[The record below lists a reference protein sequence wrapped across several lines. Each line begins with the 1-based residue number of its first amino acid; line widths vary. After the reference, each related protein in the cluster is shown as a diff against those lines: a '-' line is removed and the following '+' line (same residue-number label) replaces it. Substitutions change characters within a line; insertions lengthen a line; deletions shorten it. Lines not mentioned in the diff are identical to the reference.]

1 MFFERLL
8 VPQSDIMWL
17 LSFQRDLLLHK
28 LVSSM
33 QKHQIFSINRRV
45 FVVLSF
51 FGGRKWQK
59 FGEFSFFFCPRRRFH
74 FTKFWIIPVSSGFCP
89 LLYHF
94 FFFSEKNYF
103 RLLGKK
109 FFPKRRKF
117 LRPFFLEKFFFGL
130 SKATPKFGSA
140 RGPLWRPNLLGT
152 NISWMIFM
160 LNSVNNVS

>member
-33 QKHQIFSINRRV
+33 QKHQIFSINRRI
-45 FVVLSF
+45 FVILSF

-59 FGEFSFFFCPRRRFH
+59 FGEFSFICPRRRFH
-74 FTKFWIIPVSSGFCP
+74 FTKFWIIPVSSGFYP
-89 LLYHF
+89 LLSHF
-94 FFFSEKNYF
+94 YFFFSEKNYF

-117 LRPFFLEKFFFGL
+117 LRPFFLRKIFLVCRRQPQNLDPLEGLFGAQTYL
-130 SKATPKFGSA
+130 VQ
-140 RGPLWRPNLLGT
+140 
-152 NISWMIFM
+152 I
-160 LNSVNNVS
+160 